1 MKWNLTPFHF
11 RELIVKSYSLDH
23 IFLLKM
29 IHEQLDLLPLMTES
43 AKITALVQ
51 SLNRKGLITD
61 DGSKLTTLGLEL
73 LVFMDSK
80 EPRKIERKKTDSSK
94 FEEWWKEFPSTDTFE
109 YKVKLFSGCRNL
121 RQGKDDCRI
130 KFDKILLE
138 GEHSAQILIDAL
150 KFDIL
155 NKRENSLKTGIN
167 KLTYLQNSLTYLNQ
181 RSYEGS
187 IDLIQQGIVID
198 GSSENCRSG
207 TDI

>member
-1 MKWNLTPFHF
+1 
-11 RELIVKSYSLDH
+11 
-23 IFLLKM
+23 M

-109 YKVKLFSGCRNL
+109 YKGKLFSGCRNL

>member
-1 MKWNLTPFHF
+1 MKLNLTASHF

-29 IHEQLDLLPLMTES
+29 IHEQLDLSDLIKES
-43 AKITALVQ
+43 AKIAALYQ
-51 SLNRKGLITD
+51 SLIRKGLIVE
-61 DGSKLTTLGLEL
+61 DGSKLTTIGMEL
-73 LVFMDSK
+73 LVFLDSK
-80 EPRKIERKKTDSSK
+80 ELKKIERKKTDVSK

-109 YKVKLFSGCRNL
+109 YKDKLFSGCRNL

-138 GEHSAQILIDAL
+138 GEHSAQTLIDAL

-155 NKRENSLKTGIN
+155 NKKESSLKTGVN
-167 KLTYLQNSLTYLNQ
+167 KITYLQNSLTYLNQ

-187 IDLIQQGIVID
+187 IDLIKQGIVID
-198 GSSENCRSG
+198 ESSENRRSG

>member
-1 MKWNLTPFHF
+1 
-11 RELIVKSYSLDH
+11 
-23 IFLLKM
+23 
-29 IHEQLDLLPLMTES
+29 
-43 AKITALVQ
+43 
-51 SLNRKGLITD
+51 
-61 DGSKLTTLGLEL
+61 
-73 LVFMDSK
+73 MD
-80 EPRKIERKKTDSSK
+80 
-94 FEEWWKEFPSTDTFE
+94 
-109 YKVKLFSGCRNL
+109 
-121 RQGKDDCRI
+121 I